1 MQLTIT
7 IAICIGVIFILIG
20 SLCILDDDTRSTI
33 RKILAAIFFII
44 GAINIICPI
53 ACNTIGTETK
63 TTTKHDIYEVDHEYI
78 TWTGR
83 TNNIANVY
91 VKKRKWW
98 IWTNTITQRRFW
110 TLCWKWNCIL
120 YRDKNTK
127 NIFVLHN
134 NRRKIYYLYTVSI
147 TFFTK
152 NIKKSIRIWCHALQ
166 HDRII

>member
-20 SLCILDDDTRSTI
+20 SLCILGDDTLSI
-33 RKILAAIFFII
+33 MRKVLAAIFFII

-63 TTTKHDIYEVDHEYI
+63 TNIKHDIYEVDHEYI

-91 VKKRKWW
+91 VKNKNGEFERTQLLNADFGHCAENETAYYTEIK
-98 IWTNTITQRRFW
+98 TQKTFLFYTITDV
-110 TLCWKWNCIL
+110 K
-120 YRDKNTK
+120 Y
-127 NIFVLHN
+127 V
-134 NRRKIYYLYTVSI
+134 IYTPP
-147 TFFTK
+147 
-152 NIKKSIRIWCHALQ
+152 Q
-166 HDRII
+166 